1 MRLSQQFTT
10 TLRDVPHDSE
20 GANQE
25 LLVRGGFIRQLTA
38 GVYSF
43 LPLGNRVICKISQ
56 IIREEMDRAGAQE
69 ITMPVMQPK
78 DIWAMKPASG
88 PSHVEMYGPV
98 LFSLKDRKG
107 REMVLG
113 PTHEEIVTLL
123 GKDFIRSYR
132 DLPRLVYQIQIKFR
146 DEPRPRGGLLR
157 TREFLMK
164 DLYSFDADAG
174 GLDASYSKI
183 AKAYRAVFTRCGL
196 RFIVIYADSGAI
208 GGKESQEFIAITE
221 AGEDDAL
228 VCNNCDYA
236 ANVEKAEFVRT
247 EIAKES
253 EATLEEV
260 YTPGCMTIADL
271 AAFLKIPEAKTMKSV
286 CYVAGGKFV
295 LAVVRGDL
303 EINEIKLTNTL
314 YASGINAADLHLAR
328 PEELEKAGIV
338 AGYTSPLNKIVGAGV
353 ERRDASLPPSVGEL
367 ASALFIVADIS
378 LQQGNNFVAGAN
390 RVDYHIMNVNYP
402 RDFRVDAWQ
411 DIASAYEGAT
421 CARCGGTLRTV
432 HGSEAGHIFKLGTL
446 YSELLG
452 AAYLDADGVAH
463 PILMGSYG
471 IGISRLMAIVVEQSH
486 DEKGII
492 WPFSIAPYH
501 VALVGLDMDKPETSQ
516 AAEQLYADLRVA
528 GVEVLFDDRAE
539 SAGVKFN
546 DADLVGL
553 PLRAVV
559 SKRSL
564 KNGGIELKLR
574 SQKESRIVPLDDAV
588 KVIQEV
594 IARASPLLYQTVP

>member
-1 MRLSQQFTT
+1 MRVSQQITT
-10 TLRDVPHDSE
+10 TLRETPHDSE
-20 GANQE
+20 GGNQE
-25 LLVRGGFIRQLTA
+25 LLIRGGFIRQLTA

-43 LPLGNRVICKISQ
+43 LPLGNRVIHKISQ

-78 DIWAMKPASG
+78 DIWAKKPARG
-88 PSHVEMYGPV
+88 PSHVEVYGPV

-164 DLYSFDADAG
+164 DLYSFDVDAE
-174 GLDASYSKI
+174 GLDASYRKI
-183 AKAYRAVFTRCGL
+183 AEAYRAVFTRCGL
-196 RFIVIYADSGAI
+196 RFIVIHADSGAI
-208 GGKESQEFIAITE
+208 GGKESQEFIAITD

-247 EIAKES
+247 ELAKES

-286 CYVAGGKFV
+286 CYVADGKLV

-314 YASGINAADLHLAR
+314 YGTGINAADLHLAT
-328 PEELEKAGIV
+328 PEELEKVGIV
-338 AGYTSPLNKIVGAGV
+338 AGYTSPLNKIVGAGGV
-353 ERRDASLPPSVGEL
+353 RSGVGEL

-378 LQQGNNFVAGAN
+378 LQRGNNFVAGAN
-390 RVDYHIMNVNYP
+390 RVDYHIKNVNYP
-402 RDFRVDAWQ
+402 RDFRVGGWQ

-421 CARCGGTLRTV
+421 CARCGGTLHIIR
-432 HGSEAGHIFKLGTL
+432 GCEAGHIFKLGTL

-516 AAEQLYADLRVA
+516 AAEQLYADLLIA
-528 GVEVLFDDRAE
+528 GVEVFFDDRAE

-553 PLRAVV
+553 PLRALV

-564 KNGGIELKLR
+564 NNGGIELKLR
-574 SQKESRIVPLDDAV
+574 SQKESHIVPLVDAV
-588 KVIQEV
+588 RVIQEE
-594 IARASPLLYQTVP
+594 IAKGITSPLPTSAVESP